1 MRLLLANPHTTQ
13 AKARIAGAI
22 CLEMQAEAAPVDA
35 AINVTIDDPGL
46 APALA
51 HRIAREE

>member
-22 CLEMQAEAAPVDA
+22 CLEMQAEATPVDA